1 MTESAAT
8 DWKADV
14 REAARLLIR
23 RGWLLGLA
31 PLLAAGLT
39 ALVLWLAPARFAAE
53 ALIAGGAQVP
63 HEALAALATSAEM
76 ERRLTGAVEGASS
89 AQVGEVMRRGSVDA
103 LDGGLTRLRM
113 RATDAQHAVAFT
125 RAWAEQLVALVGV
138 TYPDRTRGGKDAPR
152 VVSLPDQATRE
163 DNGFVPKVIT
173 AAVLGLLAGAIVIL
187 SYRVTEPSLQGA
199 QP

>member
-23 RGWLLGLA
+23 RGWLLALA

-39 ALVLWLAPARFAAE
+39 ALALCLAPARYSAQ

-63 HEALAALATSAEM
+63 PEALTALATSAEM
-76 ERRLTGAVEGASS
+76 ERRLTGDVEGAQP
-89 AQVGEVMRRGSVDA
+89 AQVAEAMRGGAVDA
-103 LDGGLTRLRM
+103 LDGGLTRLTL
-113 RATDAQHAVAFT
+113 RAADAQQAVAFT
-125 RAWAEQLVALVGV
+125 RAWAEQLVALVSA
-138 TYPDRTRGGKDAPR
+138 TYPDRTRGGENAPR
-152 VVSLPDQATRE
+152 VISLPDEATRE
-163 DNGFVPKVIT
+163 DNRLIPKVIT

-187 SYRVTEPSLQGA
+187 SYRVTEPTPQGA
-199 QP
+199 QT

>member
-39 ALVLWLAPARFAAE
+39 ALVLWLTPARYSAE
-53 ALIAGGAQVP
+53 ALVAGGAQVP
-63 HEALAALATSAEM
+63 HEALTALATSAEM
-76 ERRLTGAVEGASS
+76 GRRLGQAVESVSA
-89 AQVGEVMRRGSVDA
+89 AQVTQAMRSGAVDA
-103 LDGGLTRLRM
+103 LDGGLTRLTM
-113 RATDAQHAVAFT
+113 RAADAPHAIALT
-125 RAWAEQLVALVGV
+125 RAWAEQLVALVAA
-138 TYPDRTRGGKDAPR
+138 TYPDRTSGGENAPR
-152 VVSLPDQATRE
+152 VISLPDEATRE
-163 DNGFVPKVIT
+163 DDRLVPKVVT
-173 AAVLGLLAGAIVIL
+173 AAVLGLLAGAIVVL
-187 SYRVTEPSLQGA
+187 SYRVTEPSTQGA

>member
-23 RGWLLGLA
+23 RGWLLALG

-39 ALVLWLAPARFAAE
+39 AAVLWLAPPRYSAE
-53 ALIAGGAQVP
+53 ALIAGGAQVSQ
-63 HEALAALATSAEM
+63 EALTALATSAEM
-76 ERRLTGAVEGASS
+76 ERRLTGVVEGASS
-89 AQVGEVMRRGSVDA
+89 AQVAEAVGSGTVEA
-103 LDGGLTRLRM
+103 LDGGLTRLTM
-113 RATDAQHAVAFT
+113 RAAGAPQAVAFT

-138 TYPDRTRGGKDAPR
+138 TYPDRTSGGENAPL
-152 VVSLPDQATRE
+152 VISLPDEATRE
-163 DNGFVPKVIT
+163 DNRFIPKVIT
-173 AAVLGLLAGAIVIL
+173 AAVFGLLAGMVVIL
-187 SYRVTEPSLQGA
+187 VYRVTEPVPQGA